1 MLRATLMP
9 STGEGYERCDPSGS
23 VMVGM
28 AIYCFDKK
36 RAFKARGPPI
46 VR

>member
-1 MLRATLMP
+1 MLRATVTP

-28 AIYCFDKK
+28 ASFCFDKK
-36 RAFKARGPPI
+36 RASEARGPSI